1 MRKVGAALL
10 ILLAGMTSGCLKK
23 ELTTEEKAVVTAL
36 HTELANTQADLSQAK
51 AKDASLSGGLVK
63 ALVAVR
69 VEILETN
76 AALLQ
81 QRINALESGGPVEQV
96 TRVSAVD
103 PELAKKLESEISS
116 VRQDL
121 IEAQTDALAHGGL
134 VGAMKAAA
142 VATKEQTLAMLQQR
156 YLVAKYGLAPVA
168 PKLAIASQ
176 AGADSATSQA
186 QTTPR
191 PSPEI
196 PPGNGPF
203 GLEAGLSKDLI
214 EKMTGQTLVLGDEAQ
229 SLYMIDAPPKPNDSF
244 QHYALVISPSVGLCQ
259 IRAIGK
265 TITTNNY
272 GHQMRDAFNGLQES
286 LTSVYGKPKVLDVLM
301 PGSIWKD
308 SRDWMTALRKKDRTL
323 IAEWGTSSSAPLKG
337 GVQRINMVAR
347 AESDEKGYLMLQYSF
362 ANQKTCSDEEE
373 QRSIGSL

>member
-96 TRVSAVD
+96 TQVSAVD

-116 VRQDL
+116 ARQDL

-142 VATKEQTLAMLQQR
+142 AATKEQTLAMLQQR

-168 PKLAIASQ
+168 PKLAIAPQ

-186 QTTPR
+186 QSTHR

-244 QHYALVISPSVGLCQ
+244 QHYALVVSPSVGLCQ